1 MAAGGL
7 LLIVGGFLVM
17 WVVFTAVHWDR
28 NPGPTQIIN
37 DVYNA
42 IPD

>member
-7 LLIVGGFLVM
+7 LLVVFGFLQLWM
-17 WVVFTAVHWDR
+17 VFTAVHWDR
-28 NPGPTQIIN
+28 NPTPNQIVQ

-42 IPD
+42 IPG